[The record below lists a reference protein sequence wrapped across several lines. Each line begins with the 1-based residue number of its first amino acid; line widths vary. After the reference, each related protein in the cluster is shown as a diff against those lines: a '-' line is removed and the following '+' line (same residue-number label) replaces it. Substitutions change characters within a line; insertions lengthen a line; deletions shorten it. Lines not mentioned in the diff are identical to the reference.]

1 MFWPSDWNRRGEMEV
16 SFIIRID
23 TQLVGL
29 PQYLNNFN
37 SIFSFTYLVQ
47 MKPPGQLSGPIV
59 FPPCL
64 SAVQEGLFW

>member
-1 MFWPSDWNRRGEMEV
+1 MEV

-29 PQYLNNFN
+29 LQYLDSFN
-37 SIFSFTYLVQ
+37 SIFSYIYLVQ
-47 MKPPGQLSGPIV
+47 MRPPGRLSGPIV

-64 SAVQEGLFW
+64 SALRGDFFGRWF